1 MQSTSSDKIK
11 NIAITGHA
19 SRGKTTLCEA
29 LLYIAKA
36 TDKLGSVES
45 QNTVMD
51 FEDEEKKRKAS
62 LSSAVA
68 SLNWKD
74 HKINLI
80 DTPGLFDFE
89 GGLLEGIR
97 AAGSVMIVLDAEK
110 PEYDVGAQKAFKYAK
125 KRNLSTFFV
134 VSKVDAPEANFGNIF
149 DVLKEA
155 HGTKLCPV
163 VVPFIEDKKVKC
175 FVNLAQN
182 LAFDYSSGE
191 KVRVDMPSSAKL
203 DAMREI
209 FNEAVAMSSDELM
222 ERYFAGE
229 AFTEEEA
236 YNALKDGVAN
246 GNIYPIFGCSG
257 KTLDAIGE
265 LLYGIINLAPSSK
278 IKACEQ
284 VYDENENETKI
295 KVEPTE
301 PLAAI
306 CFKTVYDP
314 FVGKQNYVKVISG
327 TLKSDTTVYNTT
339 TDESVKIGKLFYPHG
354 AKTEETKELVAGDIG
369 IITKAEN
376 INTSDTI
383 SSNEHHLKLAPMFRI
398 KPMYSLAVKSTKKG
412 DEDKVAGGLNK
423 ILQEDVCL
431 EFKVNDETKEQ
442 ILSGL
447 GEQHLEYIVSK
458 LKNKYG
464 VEVVLESPKIAYR
477 ETIQKK
483 VEVQGRHK
491 KQSGGHG
498 QFGDVW
504 IRFAPDSSETLV
516 FDEEVFGGAVP
527 KNFFPA
533 VEKGLRE
540 AIEKGVL
547 AGYPMV
553 GLHATLYDGSSHPVD
568 SSEMAFKLAAIL
580 AYKNGIPKASPV
592 LLEPIMK
599 LRIDIPDANTGDV
612 MGDVTKRRGKVLGME
627 PNEDGDGQILVA
639 EVPESELT
647 DFPIFIRSVA
657 KGKGSY
663 EKEFARYEKLPENL
677 AQKLIEQAN
686 KEE

>member
-1 MQSTSSDKIK
+1 MQVSSDKIK

-36 TDKLGSVES
+36 TDKLGSIES

-51 FEDEEKKRKAS
+51 FEDEEKKRKNT

-68 SLNWKD
+68 SLIWKD
-74 HKINLI
+74 YKINLI

-97 AAGSVMIVLDAEK
+97 AAGSVMIVCDAEK
-110 PEYDVGAQKAFKYAK
+110 PEYDVGAQKAFKYSK

-134 VSKVDAPEANFGNIF
+134 VTKVDAPEANFGNIF
-149 DVLKEA
+149 DTLKQV

-191 KVRVDMPSSAKL
+191 KVKVEMPQSEKL

-222 ERYFAGE
+222 ERYFNGE

-246 GNIYPIFGCSG
+246 GSIYPIYGCSG

-278 IKACEQ
+278 IKACEK
-284 VYDENENETKI
+284 VFDEKYEATQI
-295 KVEPTE
+295 SVDPAE

-306 CFKTVYDP
+306 CFKTIYDP
-314 FVGKQNYVKVISG
+314 FIGKQNYIKVISG
-327 TLKSDTTVYNTT
+327 TLKSDMTVYNTT
-339 TDESVKIGKLFYPHG
+339 TGETIKIGKLFYPHG
-354 AKTEETKELVAGDIG
+354 SKMEETKQIIAGDIG
-369 IITKAEN
+369 VITKAEQ

-383 SSNEHHLKLAPMFRI
+383 SSVDKHLKLAPMF
-398 KPMYSLAVKSTKKG
+398 KLQPMYSLAIKPTKKG
-412 DEDKVAGGLNK
+412 EEDKIASGLNR

-431 EFKVNDETKEQ
+431 AFTVNNETKEQ

-447 GEQHLEYIVSK
+447 GEQHIEYVVSK
-458 LKNKYG
+458 LKSKYG
-464 VEVVLESPKIAYR
+464 VDVTLETPKVAYR

-504 IRFAPDSSETLV
+504 IRFAPCDSEGLV

-527 KNFFPA
+527 KNYFPA
-533 VEKGLRE
+533 VEKGLQE
-540 AIEKGVL
+540 AIEHGVL

-553 GLHATLYDGSSHPVD
+553 GIHATLYDGSSHPVD

-580 AYKNGIPKASPV
+580 AYKNGIPQASPV
-592 LLEPIMK
+592 ILEPIEK
-599 LRIDIPDANTGDV
+599 LKIDIPDENTGDV
-612 MGDVTKRRGKVLGME
+612 MGDITKRRGKVLGME

-639 EVPESELT
+639 EVPEAELT

-657 KGKGSY
+657 KGKGSF

-677 AQKLIEQAN
+677 AQKIIEDS
-686 KEE
+686 KTE